1 MVLPGM
7 KKNSEEIETASVFKT
22 QVDPPRPLPSRP
34 ATFSSKQPQQAPAQ
48 TPPQVPPQESV
59 SKFSISNFKFL
70 IPVLLIFLI
79 GLAGFLFWRSRRSL
93 SSSEIVEI
101 KYWGLWEPS
110 SVMGGVIEEFEKLH
124 PNIKI
129 SYEQQSIIDYRQRL
143 QSALASGEGPDI
155 FRFHNTWLPMFI
167 NDLDPVPPAVMDA
180 AAFEATF
187 YPTAKQSLRHNV
199 NYYGIPLMVDTLSLF
214 YNKDIF
220 ATAQVVVPKTW
231 DEFRQVANR
240 LTVKDE
246 AGRIQV
252 AGAAMG
258 VASNVDHWSDILGL
272 MMLQNGVRMDEPYDD
287 TAEQAL
293 QFFMVFS
300 KDDRIWDETLPSSTL
315 AFAGGKLAM
324 YFAPSWRIINIREM
338 NPDLNFGVAPVPQL
352 PQSLTEGKPI
362 AWATYWSE
370 GVSTKSVYKQEAWEF
385 VKYLAERETLERV
398 YQAGSQTH
406 YIGALYPRLDMASL
420 LNDDPLLSPFIEQ
433 ASYAQ
438 SWYLCSRT
446 FDNGINNT
454 IIKYFED
461 AVNRALQGKGSQL
474 TTTVSNGVASV
485 LSKYGVASQ

>member
-1 MVLPGM
+1 MVLPEI
-7 KKNSEEIETASVFKT
+7 KKDSEETETASVFKAKIS
-22 QVDPPRPLPSRP
+22 PPRPLPPRP
-34 ATFSSKQPQQAPAQ
+34 ATFSSKQPPQTSSQIPPQAP
-48 TPPQVPPQESV
+48 PPKSA
-59 SKFSISNFKFL
+59 SKFSILSFKFL
-70 IPVLLIFLI
+70 IAAFFILLI
-79 GLAGFLFWRSRRSL
+79 GLAGFLFWRSRQSP

-101 KYWGLWEPS
+101 RYWGLWEPA

-155 FRFHNTWLPMFI
+155 FRFHNTWLPMFV

-180 AAFEATF
+180 ATFEATF
-187 YPTAKQSLRHNV
+187 YPTAKESLRYNA

-231 DEFRQVANR
+231 DEFRQVANI

-246 AGRIQV
+246 TGRIQV

-258 VASNVDHWSDILGL
+258 VPSNVDHWSDILGL
-272 MMLQNGVRMDEPYDD
+272 MMLQNGVKMDEPYDE

-315 AFAGGKLAM
+315 AFAGSKLAM
-324 YFAPSWRIINIREM
+324 YFGPSWRIINIREM
-338 NPDLNFGVAPVPQL
+338 NPDLNFGVALVPQL
-352 PQSLTEGKPI
+352 PQSSAEGEPI
-362 AWATYWSE
+362 AWATYWAE

-385 VKYLAERETLERV
+385 IKYLAERETLERV

-420 LNDDPLLSPFIEQ
+420 LGDDPLLGPFIEQ
-433 ASYAQ
+433 AFYAQ

-461 AVNRALQGKGSQL
+461 AVNKALRGESSQL
-474 TTTVSNGVASV
+474 ITTVSNGVASV